1 MGIVNTRLAVLDEPG
16 AFDIAKGEMMAD
28 ALFGALG
35 KVGSPLKLVMVGTL
49 APMAAGPGHW
59 WYDLIEAGTVDT
71 THVTAFRGDPAKW
84 DKWLEIRRV
93 NPLSRISAPFRR
105 KLLSLRNEARRD
117 PRLLARFKCYRLNI
131 PSQDESAYLLSA
143 EDWAD
148 TTARPVPDPDG
159 KPVVGLDLGAGR
171 SWSAAVALWRNGR
184 TGGMGRT
191 GACSRRRSRL
201 PNLRGYLTARIAL
214 RRHRIERSS
223 GTTG

>member
-1 MGIVNTRLAVLDEPG
+1 
-16 AFDIAKGEMMAD
+16 MMAD

-159 KPVVGLDLGAGR
+159 KPVAHRARGWRLT
-171 SWSAAVALWRNGR
+171 SWSSTSCGTA
-184 TGGMGRT
+184 GGMGRT